1 MSAAPKTPNQL
12 GESQLNRS
20 FRTAQA
26 HGYAPANNNKRVIA
40 FFIDIIVSSV
50 LSTLLFKYGFAPF
63 VKYAGSPALQLAFT
77 LMLTWLLIPSL
88 YWVVLQ
94 KELGATPGKK
104 MMGLKVVNL
113 DGTHEISYGRL
124 FVRDIIGR
132 YISSAVLFL
141 GYVWVIFN
149 KDRRSWHDLMSKTR
163 VVDFR

>member
-1 MSAAPKTPNQL
+1 MSAAPKTPNQI
-12 GESQLNRS
+12 GEPQLNRR

-40 FFIDIIVSSV
+40 FFIDGIVSSV

-63 VKYAGSPALQLAFT
+63 VKSAGSQALQLTFT
-77 LMLTWLLIPSL
+77 VMLTWLLIPSL

-104 MMGLKVVNL
+104 MLGLKVVNL

-124 FVRDIIGR
+124 FVREIIGR
-132 YISSAVLFL
+132 YISGGALFL

-149 KDRRSWHDLMSKTR
+149 QDRRSWHDLLSKTR